1 MNDDQLHREVVRMA
15 RELADKDREIQRLNM
30 ECTRLAQRN
39 AVLVCE
45 IDQMRQSFR
54 VMEKLADI
62 LNSEAD
68 SEVKQLRDALYKGQ
82 G

>member
-1 MNDDQLHREVVRMA
+1 MTDDQLHREVARMS
-15 RELADKDREIQRLNM
+15 RELADKDREIQRLNV

-45 IDQMRQSFR
+45 IDDAR
-54 VMEKLADI
+54 AI
-62 LNSEAD
+62 
-68 SEVKQLRDALYKGQ
+68 RDALYKGQ

>member
-1 MNDDQLHREVVRMA
+1 MTDDQLHREVARMA

>member
-1 MNDDQLHREVVRMA
+1 MA

-45 IDQMRQSFR
+45 IDDAR
-54 VMEKLADI
+54 AI
-62 LNSEAD
+62 
-68 SEVKQLRDALYKGQ
+68 RDALYKGQ

>member
-1 MNDDQLHREVVRMA
+1 MA

-68 SEVKQLRDALYKGQ
+68 SEVKQLRNALHRGE

>member
-1 MNDDQLHREVVRMA
+1 MTDDQLHREVARMA

-30 ECTRLAQRN
+30 ECDRLARRN

-45 IDQMRQSFR
+45 IDDAR
-54 VMEKLADI
+54 AI
-62 LNSEAD
+62 
-68 SEVKQLRDALYKGQ
+68 RDALYKGQ